1 MAELFESLDLVRI
14 GASLALVL
22 AAGLLGFWQKAG
34 LTQDLVV
41 ATVRSFVQLIAIG
54 YALELIFARDSI
66 PWTLLIMAVMLVVA
80 AYTSAQRAQGIPN
93 ALMITFASIGLG
105 TVLTVGLLVA
115 LGVFAFTPQ
124 FIIPIAGMV
133 IGNTMTTCSLV
144 MARLRDDLL
153 AHRDQVET
161 ALALGATGQQAA
173 MPIVRRSV
181 RAAMVPIIDTTKT
194 VGLIKLPG
202 AMTGMILAGA
212 SPMEAVQ
219 LQLIVMY
226 MLVGASAFTGL
237 VAAYL
242 TARVFFSNVHQLVL
256 PAGLQQQ
263 IDNTA

>member
-1 MAELFESLDLVRI
+1 MMAELFESLDLVRI

-144 MARLRDDLL
+144 MMRLRDDVIGQ
-153 AHRDQVET
+153 RNQIET
-161 ALALGATGQQAA
+161 ALALGATGRQAVT
-173 MPIVRRSV
+173 PIVQRSI
-181 RAAMVPIIDTTKT
+181 RSAMMPVIDTTKT

-212 SPMEAVQ
+212 APLEAVQ
-219 LQLIVMY
+219 LQIIVMY
-226 MLVGASAFTGL
+226 MLVGATAFTALG
-237 VAAYL
+237 AAFL
-242 TARVFFSNVHQLVL
+242 TARVFFNQAHQLLL
-256 PAGLQQQ
+256 PA
-263 IDNTA
+263 AE